1 MDNSGNV
8 CFQVNATIK
17 ELGNQNVDISTS
29 TAGSHQSSLMF
40 SQGASSNMEDTPHKT
55 DTLSSPLT
63 PLTPQGSVATTKYL
77 ETVDAG
83 DTGCVTTQ
91 SSTTRKRSCSSPGK
105 SIAKKMFVA
114 DDGEGSISQSSGG
127 GVGGSRSVMRK
138 IIRCWCRNV
147 ELLPSQLQPCVI
159 QGYHLFLLFSSCR
172 IC

>member
-77 ETVDAG
+77 VRFPTAYINSMLQHVWFILYLDAG
-83 DTGCVTTQ
+83 N
-91 SSTTRKRSCSSPGK
+91 R
-105 SIAKKMFVA
+105 
-114 DDGEGSISQSSGG
+114 
-127 GVGGSRSVMRK
+127 
-138 IIRCWCRNV
+138 
-147 ELLPSQLQPCVI
+147 
-159 QGYHLFLLFSSCR
+159 
-172 IC
+172 